1 MDLVSLGQIVV
12 SGLANG
18 ALYAFVG
25 LGFSLVSRSTGI
37 INFAQGDFAML
48 GAVLTGL
55 LVAGGVPLILAVPI
69 AVLVCGLVGGALH
82 VFAIQRAERANMAQ
96 LIIMTIG
103 FSILIHGAVIWGWG
117 SDPITVP
124 AFTGS
129 KPLNILGV
137 TVLPQALWLI
147 GTLAVVT
154 GLMWLFFQRTVLGLA
169 LRAGASN
176 PLGAAF
182 VGINH
187 KRLGA
192 YSFVAAGLLGGLGGA
207 VWAPIAFAQ
216 VDVGVALGLK
226 GFTAAALGGFG
237 TTFGPIA
244 GGLIFGLIESLASGL
259 GTSAYSEAISYG
271 LLLVVLVVRPQG
283 LLGKLKRGALDDH
296 REEALSAGLMPT
308 RIGRPDMMRFG
319 ITLAV
324 LLVAGVALTGAW
336 KTSAIFAGIT
346 AIVVIGLVLLT
357 GFAGQISL
365 GQGTFMMVGAY
376 SSGYLTLKSGWPPI
390 AALAFGMVFASLLA
404 LVIGRFIFRL
414 RGYYLAMASLSLLM
428 IFQTLARE
436 LHGLTGGPNGL
447 PGIQPLSIFGFR
459 FFSDDQV
466 FYAVMVASLL
476 VLLAALSIT
485 RSRVGRALLAIRS
498 DELAARASGANA
510 VWLKIGSFVFAAASA
525 SLAGSLYVHYLGIA
539 NPLPFGFETS
549 IFQIVA
555 LTLGGFLSLYGSYI
569 GAAVVLAFPLLIT
582 AVAGETDTQSTAGLQ
597 LLIFGM
603 LLVGVIVAQ
612 ANGGRR
618 RISEALRA
626 TLRLGQRGKPVAT

>member
-1 MDLVSLGQIVV
+1 LDLVSLGQIVV

-55 LVAGGVPLILAVPI
+55 LVAAGVPLVFAVPI

-117 SDPITVP
+117 TDPIPVP
-124 AFTGS
+124 PFTGGQ
-129 KPLNILGV
+129 PLNILGV

-187 KRLGA
+187 RRLGA

-216 VDVGVALGLK
+216 VDIGVALGLK

-283 LLGKLKRGALDDH
+283 LLGKAKRGAVDDH
-296 REEALSAGLMPT
+296 HEEALSAGLMPT
-308 RIGRPDMMRFG
+308 RIGRSDLIRFG
-319 ITLAV
+319 ITLAI
-324 LLVAGVALTGAW
+324 LLAASIALTGAW
-336 KTSAIFAGIT
+336 KTSAIFACIT

-376 SSGYLTLKSGWPPI
+376 SSGYLTLKFGWPPL
-390 AALAFGMVFASLLA
+390 AALAVGMVLASLLA
-404 LVIGRFIFRL
+404 LAIGRFIFRL

-436 LHGLTGGPNGL
+436 THGITGGPNGL
-447 PGIQPLSIFGFR
+447 PGIQPFGIFGFR

-466 FYAVMVASLL
+466 FYVVTVASLL

-498 DELAARASGANA
+498 DELAARACGANV

-555 LTLGGFLSLYGSYI
+555 LTLGGFLSLYGSYV

-612 ANGGRR
+612 ANGGGR
-618 RISEALRA
+618 RISKALRTA
-626 TLRLGQRGKPVAT
+626 LRLGLRGKPVAT

>member
-25 LGFSLVSRSTGI
+25 LGFSLISRSTGI

-48 GAVLTGL
+48 GAVLTGI
-55 LVAGGVPLILAVPI
+55 LVAGEVPLILAVPL
-69 AVLVCGLVGGALH
+69 AVLSCGLIGGALH

-117 SDPITVP
+117 SDPISVP
-124 AFTGS
+124 AFTGGT
-129 KPLNILGV
+129 PLNVFGV
-137 TVLPQALWLI
+137 TILPQALWLI
-147 GTLAVVT
+147 GTLVVVT
-154 GLMWLFFQRTVLGLA
+154 GLMWVFFQRTVLGLA

-192 YSFVAAGLLGGLGGA
+192 YSFMAAGLLGGLGGA

-216 VDVGVALGLK
+216 VDIGVALGLK

-259 GTSAYSEAISYG
+259 VSSAYTEAISYG
-271 LLLVVLVVRPQG
+271 LLLVVLIVRPQG
-283 LLGKLKRGALDDH
+283 LLGKRTRGAVDDH
-296 REEALSAGLMPT
+296 QEEALSAGLMPT
-308 RIGRPDMMRFG
+308 RLGRPDLLRLA
-319 ITLAV
+319 ITVVILLAMSV
-324 LLVAGVALTGAW
+324 VLTGAW

-376 SSGYLTLKSGWPPI
+376 SSGYLTLKAGWPPI
-390 AALAFGMVFASLLA
+390 AALAFGMVFAGLLA
-404 LVIGRFIFRL
+404 LLIGRFIFRL

-436 LHGLTGGPNGL
+436 LQGITGGPNGL
-447 PGIQPLSIFGFR
+447 PGIAPFNIFGVT
-459 FFSDDQV
+459 FFTDDQV
-466 FYAVMVASLL
+466 FYVILVASLL
-476 VLLAALSIT
+476 TLIAALSIT

-498 DELAARASGANA
+498 DELAARACGANV
-510 VWLKIGSFVFAAASA
+510 VWLKMGSFVFAAACA

-555 LTLGGFLSLYGSYI
+555 LTLGGFLAIYGSYI
-569 GAAVVLAFPLLIT
+569 GAAIVLAFPSLIT
-582 AVAGETDTQSTAGLQ
+582 AVVGDTQTQAAAGLQ
-597 LLIFGM
+597 LLIFGV
-603 LLVGVIVAQ
+603 LLVGVIIVQ
-612 ANGGRR
+612 ANGGSR
-618 RISEALRA
+618 RIAELLRSR
-626 TLRLGQRGKPVAT
+626 LRPRDSREVAQT

>member
-25 LGFSLVSRSTGI
+25 LGFSLISRSTGI

-55 LVAGGVPLILAVPI
+55 LVAGEVPI
-69 AVLVCGLVGGALH
+69 AIAVPLAVLTCGLLGGALH

-117 SDPITVP
+117 SDPISVP
-124 AFTGS
+124 AFTGGT
-129 KPLNILGV
+129 PLNVLGV
-137 TVLPQALWLI
+137 TILPQAIWLI
-147 GTLAVVT
+147 GTLLVVT
-154 GLMWLFFQRTVLGLA
+154 GLMWVFFQRTVLGLA
-169 LRAGASN
+169 LRAGAAN

-192 YSFVAAGLLGGLGGA
+192 YSFVVAGLLGGLGGA

-216 VDVGVALGLK
+216 VDIGVALGLK

-237 TTFGPIA
+237 TTFGPIV

-259 GTSAYSEAISYG
+259 VSSAYTEAISYG
-271 LLLVVLVVRPQG
+271 LLLLVLILRPQG
-283 LLGKLKRGALDDH
+283 LLGKRKQGGVDDH
-296 REEALSAGLMPT
+296 QEEALSAGLMPT
-308 RIGRPDMMRFG
+308 RIGRPDLIR
-319 ITLAV
+319 LALTV
-324 LLVAGVALTGAW
+324 VILLVLSVVLTGAW

-376 SSGYLTLKSGWPPI
+376 SSGYLTLKAGWPPI
-390 AALAFGMVFASLLA
+390 AALGFGMVFAGLLA
-404 LVIGRFIFRL
+404 LLIGRFIFRL

-436 LHGLTGGPNGL
+436 LQGITGGPNGL
-447 PGIQPLSIFGFR
+447 PGIAPFEIFGVS
-459 FFSDDQV
+459 FFTDDEV
-466 FYAVMVASLL
+466 FYVVLVALL
-476 VLLAALSIT
+476 LTLIAALSIA
-485 RSRVGRALLAIRS
+485 RSRAGRALLAIRS
-498 DELAARASGANA
+498 DELAARACGANV
-510 VWLKIGSFVFAAASA
+510 VWLKMGSFVFAAACA

-569 GAAVVLAFPLLIT
+569 GAAIVLVFPSLIT
-582 AVAGETDTQSTAGLQ
+582 AVVGETQTQAAAGLQ
-597 LLIFGM
+597 LLLFGV
-603 LLVGVIVAQ
+603 LLVGVIIMQ
-612 ANGGRR
+612 ANGGSR
-618 RISEALRA
+618 RIADFLRSK
-626 TLRLGQRGKPVAT
+626 LPGKDRRKAVQS

>member
-25 LGFSLVSRSTGI
+25 LGFSLISRSTGI

-48 GAVLTGL
+48 GAVLTGA
-55 LVAGGVPLILAVPI
+55 LVAADAPLILAVPL
-69 AVLVCGLVGGALH
+69 AVLVCGLVSGGLH
-82 VFAIQRAERANMAQ
+82 VLMLQRAERANMAQ

-103 FSILIHGAVIWGWG
+103 FAILIQGAVTWVWG

-129 KPLNILGV
+129 APLNLFGVTILPQQLWLVGMLALV
-137 TVLPQALWLI
+137 TVL
-147 GTLAVVT
+147 
-154 GLMWLFFQRTVLGLA
+154 MWFFFHRTVLGLA

-176 PLGAAF
+176 SLGAAF

-192 YSFVAAGLLGGLGGA
+192 YSFVAGGLLGGLGGA

-216 VDVGVALGLK
+216 VDIGIALGLK

-244 GGLIFGLIESLASGL
+244 GGLIFGLVESLAAGL
-259 GTSAYSEAISYG
+259 VSSAYTDAISFG
-271 LLLVVLVVRPQG
+271 LLLVVLIVRPQG
-283 LLGKLKRGALDDH
+283 LLGKAGRGGIDDH
-296 REEALSAGLMPT
+296 REEVLSAGLMPT
-308 RIGRPDMMRFG
+308 RLRRPDLVRFA
-319 ITLAV
+319 IAVAV
-324 LLVAGVALTGAW
+324 LLALSVVLTAAW
-336 KTSAIFAGIT
+336 KTTALFAGII
-346 AIVVIGLVLLT
+346 AIVVIGMVLLT

-376 SSGYLTLKSGWPPI
+376 ASGYLTLKEGWPPI
-390 AALAFGMVFASLLA
+390 AAIAFGMAFAGLLA
-404 LVIGRFIFRL
+404 LLIGRFIFRL

-436 LHGLTGGPNGL
+436 LHSITGGPNGL
-447 PGIQPLSIFGFR
+447 PGIAPFNILGVQ
-459 FFSDDQV
+459 FFTDDEV
-466 FYAVMVASLL
+466 YYVIVVATILCL
-476 VLLAALSIT
+476 IAALSIT

-498 DELAARASGANA
+498 DELAARTCGADV
-510 VWLKIGSFVFAAASA
+510 VWLKIGAFVFAAACA

-539 NPLPFGFETS
+539 NPLPFGFKSS
-549 IFQIVA
+549 IEHIVA
-555 LTLGGFLSLYGSYI
+555 LTLGGFLALYGSYF
-569 GAAVVLAFPLLIT
+569 GAAVVVALPSIIT
-582 AVAGETDTQSTAGLQ
+582 AIFGDADTQSGAGVK
-597 LLIFGM
+597 LLLFGL
-603 LLVGVIVAQ
+603 LLVVVIIMQ
-612 ANGGRR
+612 SNGSIRRFSDRIKGRVR
-618 RISEALRA
+618 GMFRFRA
-626 TLRLGQRGKPVAT
+626 VET